1 MKLIP
6 TKYLLIDGAETPND
20 TEVKACCM
28 CNRKFAVPKDELDN
42 DDICC
47 EDCESE
53 YNKKTAADSIKEM
66 KDKVTDTASN
76 VINAALGN

>member
-6 TKYLLIDGAETPND
+6 VKYLLADGADAPDN
-20 TEVKACCM
+20 TEVKTCKICG
-28 CNRKFAVPKDELDN
+28 RKFAVPKDELD
-42 DDICC
+42 DYLCC
-47 EDCESE
+47 EECESE

-66 KDKVTDTASN
+66 KDKVIDSTSN